1 MDCGLQTSSPSG
13 REHDDEEDP
22 RGDRARDQ
30 AAGNGAAEVGP
41 RRPQASGL
49 RSLVRAAD
57 HRQVL
62 LSLYLKVLL
71 FIQCCFFFANV
82 LIRSRMMFLKI

>member
-1 MDCGLQTSSPSG
+1 
-13 REHDDEEDP
+13 
-22 RGDRARDQ
+22 
-30 AAGNGAAEVGP
+30 
-41 RRPQASGL
+41 
-49 RSLVRAAD
+49 
-57 HRQVL
+57 L